1 MRIAACLCTALVC
14 ATTAHALP
22 VPSDSAS
29 VGAYFSSDNAAVDTT
44 VDLIRQA
51 RRRVLLAGYASLPPA
66 VAGALRA
73 ASAQGVEVRVVLN
86 RASRGGKYSGVGML
100 AKGGVDIAIDTRHAE
115 PGPRFAIVDD
125 SVALT
130 ALPERAQSRAETVN
144 VFHRAPELAQ
154 TYAQTFWRLYREA
167 GRL

>member
-1 MRIAACLCTALVC
+1 M
-14 ATTAHALP
+14 P
-22 VPSDSAS
+22 VPPDGAS
-29 VGAYFSSDNAAVDTT
+29 VGAYFSCDNAAVDTT

-73 ASAQGVEVRVVLN
+73 ARAQGVEVRVVLN
-86 RASRGGKYSGVGML
+86 RASHGGRYSGVGAL
-100 AKGGVDIAIDTRHAE
+100 ASGGVDIAIDTRHAE
-115 PGPRFAIVDD
+115 PAPRFAIVDD

-130 ALPERAQSRAETVN
+130 TLPERAQSRAETVN
-144 VFHRAPELAQ
+144 VFRRAPELAQ